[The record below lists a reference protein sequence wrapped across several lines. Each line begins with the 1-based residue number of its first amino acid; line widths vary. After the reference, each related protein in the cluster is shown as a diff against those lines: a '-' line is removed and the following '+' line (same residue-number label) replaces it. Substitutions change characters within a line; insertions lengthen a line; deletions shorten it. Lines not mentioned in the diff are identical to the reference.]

1 MKISKKWAMPN
12 GNTFEIKPIKEF
24 IQFYNSSN
32 LESAD
37 PFANRNRIAKYVNDL
52 DPEMETEFN
61 MDAID
66 FLKTF
71 KDESLDL
78 VFFDPPY
85 SPRQVSEC
93 YKKLGKTVNMQ
104 TTQASFWS
112 NMKIEI
118 ARIVKPNGIVLCFG
132 WNSQGIGKTRGFIME
147 EILLVAHGG
156 HHNDTICTAERKS
169 TDLFSACR

>member
-1 MKISKKWAMPN
+1 M
-12 GNTFEIKPIKEF
+12 
-24 IQFYNSSN
+24 
-32 LESAD
+32 ESAD
-37 PFANRNRIAKYVNDL
+37 PFANRNRLAKFVNDL

-71 KDESLDL
+71 EDNSLDL

-104 TTQASFWS
+104 TTQSSFWS

-118 ARIVKPNGIVLCFG
+118 ARILKLYKFLNRFYLKRISVRHCPFL
-132 WNSQGIGKTRGFIME
+132 T
-147 EILLVAHGG
+147 
-156 HHNDTICTAERKS
+156 
-169 TDLFSACR
+169 